1 MHVILSYESGRRAE
15 GILLAVGPSR
25 LRVVVQERNDD
36 TLELSLMDGRWMSE
50 DGEPVE
56 IESLISDGETPM
68 AWFYPRA
75 ATLTQSAS
83 N

>member
-1 MHVILSYESGRRAE
+1 
-15 GILLAVGPSR
+15 LLAAGPSR

-36 TLELSLMDGRWMSE
+36 TLELVLMDGRWMSE
-50 DGEPVE
+50 DGQRVE

-68 AWFYPRA
+68 AGFYPRA